1 MKNTIALISGLIF
14 SIGLGLSG
22 MTRPDVVRGFLDIF
36 GEWNWSLMGVMMG
49 AIGVH
54 GVAYYFITKRQRPIL
69 ADKFDLPVKNTVDKK
84 LLVGAGLFGLGWG
97 WVGICPGPGIV
108 SLASGD
114 WSIFYFVISMLVGI
128 KIAQLFSK
136 RSL

>member
-1 MKNTIALISGLIF
+1 MKNIVALISGLIF

-36 GEWNWSLMGVMMG
+36 GDWNWSLMGVMMG

-54 GVAYYFITKRQRPIL
+54 GIAYYFITKRQRPIL
-69 ADKFDLPVKNTVDKK
+69 EKTFDFPSKNTIDRK

-108 SLASGD
+108 SLVSGD
-114 WSIFYFVISMLVGI
+114 WSIFAFIISMLVGI
-128 KIAQLFSK
+128 KIAQLIQK
-136 RSL
+136 RST